1 MFHLSMAIA
10 SYRSFG
16 FAITRIWPIQPDYL
30 TRIDRSCLRLLHEAT
45 HAIVI
50 ACNFSRQDL
59 QRDFPIQFR
68 VLRQIH
74 FAHAA
79 LADLRADFV
88 AAESAACGEC
98 RRSFTNYR
106 DVRARLAP
114 RTQIVCRRT
123 LYAKCQL
130 CLGRLDNYLG

>member
-68 VLRQIH
+68 VLRQIDFTH
-74 FAHAA
+74 SA

-88 AAESAACGEC
+88 TTEFCAGYNVHGGVHCLVKQCTETRDHKLDAEKDSAA
-98 RRSFTNYR
+98 
-106 DVRARLAP
+106 
-114 RTQIVCRRT
+114 I
-123 LYAKCQL
+123 
-130 CLGRLDNYLG
+130 LD

>member
-68 VLRQIH
+68 VLRQIDFTH
-74 FAHAA
+74 SA

-88 AAESAACGEC
+88 TTEFCAGGDTHRGKPERAETAHILYTFVYL
-98 RRSFTNYR
+98 R
-106 DVRARLAP
+106 
-114 RTQIVCRRT
+114 QI
-123 LYAKCQL
+123 
-130 CLGRLDNYLG
+130 